1 MVKNTKNMRGDNT
14 FVRLINLI
22 AGVALLVG
30 ISVEVLTGDHQNY
43 SSWYMWLQLAV
54 CVVFMID
61 FASALVST
69 DRESKRWFWM
79 NMLFFLL
86 SIPYLNVL
94 SWLDVVPH
102 RGVAVAVAALPLLR
116 SFIAMGVVV
125 WWFIAGRVSR
135 IFAAYLFTVV
145 CFTYL
150 AALIFYDYEILV
162 NDKLHG
168 FGNAFWWAWMNTTTV
183 GAAIFPVTAIGKVL
197 AVLLPSLGMMFFPIF
212 TIYVTNIY
220 TAKTPKSKK

>member
-1 MVKNTKNMRGDNT
+1 MKNDNI
-14 FVRLINLI
+14 FARLINLI

-30 ISVEVLTGDHQNY
+30 ISIEVLSGDHLHY
-43 SSWYMWLQLAV
+43 SSWYMWLQLVV
-54 CVVFMID
+54 CIVFMID
-61 FASALVST
+61 FATAMVTT
-69 DRESKRWFWM
+69 DKNSRRWFWL
-79 NMLFFLL
+79 NMLFFLI
-86 SIPYLNVL
+86 SIPYLNIL
-94 SWLDVVPH
+94 SWMNVVPH
-102 RGVAVAVAALPLLR
+102 RGVAIVVAALPLLR

-125 WWFIAGRVSR
+125 WWFIVGKVSR

-162 NDKLHG
+162 NDKLNG
-168 FGNAFWWAWMNTTTV
+168 FGNALWWAWMNTTTV
-183 GAAIFPVTAIGKVL
+183 GAAIFPVTTIGKVL

-220 TAKTPKSKK
+220 NVKSGKNKK

>member
-1 MVKNTKNMRGDNT
+1 MKNDNT
-14 FVRLINLI
+14 FARLINLI

-30 ISVEVLTGDHQNY
+30 ISVEVLTGDHQSY
-43 SSWYMWLQLAV
+43 SSWYMWLQLVV
-54 CVVFMID
+54 CVIFMID
-61 FASALVST
+61 FAAAMVAT
-69 DRESKRWFWM
+69 DKNSRKWFWM
-79 NMLFFLL
+79 NMLFFII
-86 SIPYLNVL
+86 SIPYLNIL
-94 SWLDVVPH
+94 SWLNVVPH

-116 SFIAMGVVV
+116 SFVAMGIVV
-125 WWFIAGRVSR
+125 WWFIAGKVSR
-135 IFAAYLFTVV
+135 IFVAYLFTVV

-150 AALIFYDYEILV
+150 AALIFYDYEVLV

-183 GAAIFPVTAIGKVL
+183 GAAIFPVTTIGKVL

-220 TAKTPKSKK
+220 NVKSTKNKK